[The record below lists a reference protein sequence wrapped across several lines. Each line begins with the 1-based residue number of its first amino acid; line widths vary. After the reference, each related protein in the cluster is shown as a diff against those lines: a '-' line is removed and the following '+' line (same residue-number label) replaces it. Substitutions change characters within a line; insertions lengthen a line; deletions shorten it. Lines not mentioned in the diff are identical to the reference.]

1 MRKLTIVFS
10 DGQKLDIMAKS
21 YRVQPGGEVAEISL
35 SDGELILNFRQVRY
49 MGFAADDIGSADNAP
64 KANRKK

>member
-1 MRKLTIVFS
+1 MRKLTIVFC
-10 DGQKLDIMAKS
+10 DGQKAEIMAKS

-49 MGFAADDIGSADNAP
+49 MGFTADDIGSADNAP